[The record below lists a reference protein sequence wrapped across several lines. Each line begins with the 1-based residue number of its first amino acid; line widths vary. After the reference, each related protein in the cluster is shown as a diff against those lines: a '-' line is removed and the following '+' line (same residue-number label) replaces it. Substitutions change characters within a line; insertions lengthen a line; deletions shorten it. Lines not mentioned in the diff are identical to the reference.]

1 MLQIMRYLGVRRV
14 LDIEI
19 AKSDVSEKG
28 FALSVVK
35 DGNTIL
41 QSKTPGVSALV
52 TAIERDR
59 QVFRGAS
66 AADKVIGRAAAM
78 LFVYSEVKCI
88 FTLLASQDAIVTLER
103 FGVPFECEKTVARI
117 LNRNQTSTCPF
128 ESLIQDVENP
138 QNAFEKL
145 KTCKIG

>member
-19 AKSDVSEKG
+19 AKNDVREKG
-28 FALSVVK
+28 LALSVVK

-59 QVFRGAS
+59 QNFRGAS
-66 AADKVIGRAAAM
+66 AADKVLGRAAAM
-78 LFVYSEVKCI
+78 LFVYSQVKCI
-88 FTLLASQDAIVTLER
+88 FALMASQDAVLTLER
-103 FGVPFECEKTVARI
+103 FNIPFECEKTVARI

-128 ESLIQDVENP
+128 EDLIQGVEDP
-138 QNAFEKL
+138 QDAFGKL
-145 KTCKIG
+145 KTCRIG

>member
-1 MLQIMRYLGVRRV
+1 M

-19 AKSDVSEKG
+19 ARSDIREKG

-35 DGNTIL
+35 DGKTML

-52 TAIERDR
+52 TAIEKDR
-59 QVFRGAS
+59 QSFRGAS
-66 AADKVIGRAAAM
+66 AADKVLGRAAAM
-78 LFVYSEVKCI
+78 LFVYSEVKCL
-88 FTLLASQDAIVTLER
+88 FALLASQDAIVTLER
-103 FGVPFECEKTVARI
+103 FGMPFECEKTVAKI

-138 QNAFEKL
+138 QDAFEKL

>member
-1 MLQIMRYLGVRRV
+1 MPGVRSV

-19 AKSDVSEKG
+19 AKSDIGKKG

-35 DGNTIL
+35 DGKTII

-59 QVFRGAS
+59 QSLRGAS
-66 AADKVIGRAAAM
+66 AADKVLGRAAAM
-78 LFVYSEVKCI
+78 LFVYSEVKCV
-88 FTLLASQDAIVTLER
+88 FALLASQDALTTLKM
-103 FGVPFECEKTVARI
+103 FSVPFECEKTVAQI

-128 ESLIQDVENP
+128 ESLIQDVEDP
-138 QNAFEKL
+138 QDAFEKL
-145 KTCKIG
+145 KICKIG

>member
-1 MLQIMRYLGVRRV
+1 MRYAGVRSV

-19 AKSDVSEKG
+19 AKSDVRKKD
-28 FALSVVK
+28 FTLSIVK
-35 DGNTIL
+35 DGKMIL

-52 TAIERDR
+52 TAIEMDR
-59 QVFRGAS
+59 QSFRGAS
-66 AADKVIGRAAAM
+66 AADKVLGRAAAM
-78 LFVYSEVKCI
+78 LFVYSEVKCV
-88 FTLLASQDAIVTLER
+88 FALLASQDAIATLER
-103 FGVPFECEKTVARI
+103 FGMPFECEKTVAKI

-138 QNAFEKL
+138 QDAFEKL

>member
-1 MLQIMRYLGVRRV
+1 MRYAGVRSV

-19 AKSDVSEKG
+19 AKSDVRKKD
-28 FALSVVK
+28 FTLSIVK
-35 DGNTIL
+35 DGKMIL

-59 QVFRGAS
+59 QSFRGAS
-66 AADKVIGRAAAM
+66 AADKVLGRAAAM
-78 LFVYSEVKCI
+78 LFVYSEVKCV
-88 FTLLASQDAIVTLER
+88 FALLASQDALTTLEM
-103 FGVPFECEKTVARI
+103 FSVPFECEKTVAKI

-138 QNAFEKL
+138 QDAFEKL
-145 KTCKIG
+145 KTCKIA

>member
-1 MLQIMRYLGVRRV
+1 MPGVRSV

-19 AKSDVSEKG
+19 AKSDIGKKG
-28 FALSVVK
+28 FVLSVVK
-35 DGNTIL
+35 DGKTII
-41 QSKTPGVSALV
+41 QSKTPGVSGLV
-52 TAIERDR
+52 TAIEKDR
-59 QVFRGAS
+59 QSFRGAS
-66 AADKVIGRAAAM
+66 AADKVLGRAAAM

-88 FTLLASQDAIVTLER
+88 YTLLASQDAIATLER
-103 FGVPFECEKTVARI
+103 FVMPFECEKTVAKI

-138 QNAFEKL
+138 QDAFEKL